1 MQSTQATSTMSSVSK
16 FIKTSLWDTQAN
28 RYMQPRVTDRG
39 LKTVAVIST
48 QKNKKLHIQMPP
60 MTCWGITDF
69 TDQATGESDGKFS
82 AKLHFTGKGNLS
94 EESTQALEKLKE
106 FEEQI
111 LRDAVL
117 NSEAWFGK
125 KLSRE
130 LVEDRYFPFLKPGKN
145 SETKQPDPE
154 KGIYFRPKVNCYSEK
169 WDIEVF
175 DPEGTMLFPNEKE
188 AETPMDFVPSGSEV
202 TCGIECKHIWFG
214 AKGWGI
220 SWSLNQSVVIPRLQ
234 ENNTGKLMLDLSEKE
249 KSAMYNAPV
258 PTVAEP
264 DDEVQDEVVPKTTN
278 TFVEDSDDEEKEEE
292 NEEEKEEE
300 NEEEKEEEKEEE
312 NEEENEEEVVPVAP
326 PVVTKSAKKTVT
338 KKPKEE
344 EEVVPS
350 LVPKKKT
357 VVRKKAT

>member
-16 FIKTSLWDTQAN
+16 FIKTSIWDTQAN

-48 QKNKKLHIQMPP
+48 QKNKKLHIQMPS

-94 EESTQALEKLKE
+94 EESIQALEKLKE
-106 FEEQI
+106 FEQQI
-111 LRDAVL
+111 LTDAVT

-169 WDIEVF
+169 WDIEIF
-175 DPEGTMLFPNEKE
+175 DPEGMMLFPSENE

-220 SWSLNQSVVIPRLQ
+220 SWSLKQCVVIPRVQ
-234 ENNTGKLMLDLSEKE
+234 ENNSGKLMLDLSEKE
-249 KSAMYNAPV
+249 KSAMYNAPASSL
-258 PTVAEP
+258 AEP
-264 DDEVQDEVVPKTTN
+264 EDEVEEESVQKTTD
-278 TFVEDSDDEEKEEE
+278 TFVEDSDEEEQEKEEE
-292 NEEEKEEE
+292 TEKVEVEEEEKEQEPEE
-300 NEEEKEEEKEEE
+300 NEEQ
-312 NEEENEEEVVPVAP
+312 EVVPP
-326 PVVTKSAKKTVT
+326 TPVVTKTVKKTVT
-338 KKPKEE
+338 KKQKEE
-344 EEVVPS
+344 TAEVATPPQA
-350 LVPKKKT
+350 PKKKT
-357 VVRKKAT
+357 VVRKKAA